1 MAKQRTIKLVPYSKE
16 KFPQAK
22 TINGVPVEEVTKKY
36 QTVNVI
42 TDEQG
47 KPVRTGEDYFIDE
60 QGNPLKPKELQE
72 VVVSAPAHLSDEEYR
87 QYLLNSENFNRRQGL
102 PINYDNI
109 PLFTYDNGITGK
121 RNVNRSTYERY
132 IEADNKSRAF
142 NKQMDAIVAGATGI
156 MASPYILGAAA
167 AIPFHSIA
175 PGTVAGNFVGD
186 AAGSMAGMEASNL
199 LSKKLTGK
207 TVDQHINRALRVDD
221 NSFTGQ
227 WITPMLNP
235 AGYATMAFSPIINA
249 PKTAV
254 TEFADNLAKQYTNQ
268 VNPGLVKKSQRVLQ
282 NSWDKAKQTVY
293 DKWNKFNQIPEIELF
308 KNHKKDFLLGRTNQD
323 MNPYQDEYWKTS
335 RLLNR
340 TTAPKLHKKNVYDN
354 EAIRLEDALVQK
366 RSHYNKVLTKV
377 RTGIGVEIPNSPSIQ
392 KLIDRDQSR
401 PLKVDPHTQQGV
413 YEIESVVYNPFTGTS
428 TPIHQQQSIDT
439 SKYNESINF
448 NITFPFIPNE
458 ITKKKKV
465 SYTPIEDFGPEDLAI
480 YDDIPSPEEIYQYFK
495 IVPNIANINKKES
508 GQILFSPIKTVEG
521 DLQKGAQ
528 EIKTSIENAIGDEGL
543 VAGSVYK
550 LSNGH
555 FQGSNLLHNP
565 NSAPHD
571 IEIWTYSNEAADD
584 IAKKLGLKFT
594 GTGRITRKYSHPNG
608 TEFEFAVIGKNP
620 YTGKARGDLAWQL
633 FETYNPDE
641 ALAIKR
647 QHIFNG
653 GPYQNVDLPLTPEEL
668 YQVYQK
674 NPQLM
679 DRRTVLDTITAA
691 SNSIGDNG
699 LSTKQKH
706 SDRTAQMLMNPQNAE
721 RMNDAIS
728 HLYKQIWGTAEG
740 EKKLPSKVYQAI
752 DYNDIEANKFF
763 LEKLGFSKEVSE
775 KMATNPQQMQNVFNY
790 WYLQKLCGKRYGFF
804 SGNKTEDNALQVL
817 STNVSPNEY
826 YGRGGGGNSD
836 TSPVWYWDSDF
847 TGLIYNPLTYK
858 PETITNLQKAVEKY
872 EAQHDIHENVL
883 KYTRNQG
890 ESLDDYIKR
899 VAQQSQDLDIPITQT
914 DDNYLG
920 RFSAPKKEDVGQL
933 QTGESVK
940 VGGVFSFSK
949 ANNNLQTH
957 KVFFQ
962 DLPYMQAQNGY
973 SIDTILEHPE
983 EYKDIIQELQKEI
996 PDFADI
1002 LKMSEKK
1009 HIPFSEAYTQYYSIV
1024 NKRLA
1029 KVRRELLNNN
1039 KNKAWKRSKEMKE
1052 FEYTRDHA
1060 RMLKL
1065 EKRLADLNL
1074 QQNRRYKVI
1083 GNVNRIIGNIKTG
1096 AKTSGFF
1103 GGIGF
1108 GIYELKELNKK
1119 ARENHD
1125 SKYIQEITQGTPQ
1138 QAMIRL
1144 EIDKEEALKR
1154 WRSTSRE
1161 SDIEEHY
1168 EELKSRLVDYYSKKA
1183 SAKIVNEPS
1192 VQPTE
1197 NASTAQAIQN
1207 ARKKYRL
1214 GGILKY
1220 KQYE

>member
-1 MAKQRTIKLVPYSKE
+1 MSNRTIKLIPYSKE
-16 KFPQAK
+16 KFPQTK
-22 TINGVPVEEVTKKY
+22 TINGVPVEEATKKY
-36 QTVNVI
+36 QTVKVI

-47 KPVRTGEDYFIDE
+47 KPVKTGEDYFIDE

-72 VVVSAPAHLSDEEYR
+72 IIISAPAHLSDEEYR
-87 QYLLNSENFNRRQGL
+87 QYLLNSQDFNRRQGL

-109 PLFTYDNGITGK
+109 PLFTYNNGITGK
-121 RNVNRSTYERY
+121 RNVNRNTYERY
-132 IEADNKSRAF
+132 IAADNKSRAF

-156 MASPYILGAAA
+156 MASPYLLGAAA
-167 AIPFHSIA
+167 AIPFHSVA

-186 AAGSMAGMEASNL
+186 AAGSMAGIEASNL

-207 TVDQHINRALRVDD
+207 TVDQHINRTLGVDD

-227 WITPMLNP
+227 WVTPMLNP
-235 AGYATMAFSPIINA
+235 TGYATMAFSPIINA
-249 PKTAV
+249 PKTAI
-254 TEFADNLAKQYTNQ
+254 TEFTDNLAKQYTNQ

-293 DKWNKFNQIPEIELF
+293 DKWNKFNQIPEIELLRKYPKVVF
-308 KNHKKDFLLGRTNQD
+308 DRKRFTSKDPNVNPIVKEIEHTN
-323 MNPYQDEYWKTS
+323 S
-335 RLLNR
+335 LLNKGKYWQIR
-340 TTAPKLHKKNVYDN
+340 RGPDPQYSKWFPNAYARERDELDSQIINLQFNTSDPFDN
-354 EAIRLEDALVQK
+354 FSQK
-366 RSHYNKVLTKV
+366 TFWVKVPSSFNRFTSHN
-377 RTGIGVEIPNSPSIQ
+377 PST
-392 KLIDRDQSR
+392 S
-401 PLKVDPHTQQGV
+401 V
-413 YEIESVVYNPFTGTS
+413 IESKSVVHNPFTGTS
-428 TPIHQQQSIDT
+428 TPIRQEQPLGKNSTSFDNLAFEIGYPTRSHLQDT
-439 SKYNESINF
+439 SAQ
-448 NITFPFIPNE
+448 PWGGWE
-458 ITKKKKV
+458 IEAQDLLN
-465 SYTPIEDFGPEDLAI
+465 SY
-480 YDDIPSPEEIYQYFK
+480 EEI
-495 IVPNIANINKKES
+495 VPVIRKVKGNGFTTIE
-508 GQILFSPIKTVEG
+508 FSPIQTVEG

-555 FQGSNLLHNP
+555 FQGSDLQRNP

-584 IAKKLGLKFT
+584 IAKKLGLTFT

-608 TEFEFAVIGKNP
+608 TEFEFAVISKNP
-620 YTGKARGDLAWQL
+620 NTGKARGDLAWQL

-653 GPYQNVDLPLTPEEL
+653 EPYQNVDLPITPEEL

-691 SNSIGDNG
+691 SNSTGSNG

-790 WYLQKLCGKRYGFF
+790 WYLQKLCGKRFGSFNG
-804 SGNKTEDNALQVL
+804 SKTEDNALEVL
-817 STNVSPNEY
+817 STNVSPTEM

-836 TSPVWYWDSDF
+836 TSPVWDYNGNF

-872 EAQHDIHENVL
+872 ESQHDVYANVL

-899 VAQQSQDLDIPITQT
+899 VAQQSQDLDIPITWG
-914 DDNYLG
+914 NSYLG
-920 RFSAPKKEDVGQL
+920 RFSMPKKEDVGQL

-940 VGGVFSFSK
+940 VGGVFANPQSMPIEFS
-949 ANNNLQTH
+949 
-957 KVFFQ
+957 V
-962 DLPYMQAQNGY
+962 DLPGISSIGAPNQY
-973 SIDTILEHPE
+973 SIDDILQHPE
-983 EYKDIIQELQKEI
+983 EFKEI
-996 PDFADI
+996 INA
-1002 LKMSEKK
+1002 LKWNNPATEALEIAKKDHISFTEAINRKYKEYLQEAIRVESE
-1009 HIPFSEAYTQYYSIV
+1009 I
-1024 NKRLA
+1024 NKI
-1029 KVRRELLNNN
+1029 
-1039 KNKAWKRSKEMKE
+1039 KRSKAYNRVEEMSE
-1052 FEYTRDHA
+1052 FQKKRLEQQ
-1060 RMLKL
+1060 LNKL
-1065 EKRLADLNL
+1065 EQKLQDLQNQKTKYADAAARINNIVKNSKFYGGLA
-1074 QQNRRYKVI
+1074 
-1083 GNVNRIIGNIKTG
+1083 
-1096 AKTSGFF
+1096 GF
-1103 GGIGF
+1103 GTGIGAT
-1108 GIYELKELNKK
+1108 IYNISKDNKK
-1119 ARENHD
+1119 EREEKD
-1125 SKYIQEITQGTPQ
+1125 LQYVQQLTQGTPQ
-1138 QAMIRL
+1138 QAMVQL
-1144 EIDKEEALKR
+1144 EIDKENALNKCHN
-1154 WRSTSRE
+1154 
-1161 SDIEEHY
+1161 DKGKANIEEHY
-1168 EELKSRLVDYYSKKA
+1168 EELKSKLVDYYSKE
-1183 SAKIVNEPS
+1183 SSTKIVNEPS
-1192 VQPTE
+1192 VQPTGD
-1197 NASTAQAIQN
+1197 ASIAQAVQN

>member
-1 MAKQRTIKLVPYSKE
+1 MARTIKLIPYSKE
-16 KFPQAK
+16 RFPEVKFVNGIPIEEATNKYK
-22 TINGVPVEEVTKKY
+22 TVSI
-36 QTVNVI
+36 I
-42 TDEQG
+42 TDKQG

-72 VVVSAPAHLSDEEYR
+72 VTITAPAHLSDEEYR
-87 QYLLNSENFNRRQGL
+87 QYLLNSQDFNRRQGL
-102 PINYDNI
+102 PIDYDNI

-121 RNVNRSTYERY
+121 RNVNRNTYERY
-132 IEADNKSRAF
+132 IEADNKSREF

-207 TVDQHINRALRVDD
+207 TVDQHINRALSVDD

-293 DKWNKFNQIPEIELF
+293 DKWNKFNQIPEIELLRKYPKVIF
-308 KNHKKDFLLGRTNQD
+308 DKTKFISNNPGINPINAEINHIQHLIDKQSALQFRRY
-323 MNPYQDEYWKTS
+323 PS
-335 RLLNR
+335 
-340 TTAPKLHKKNVYDN
+340 KNVFDSVFY
-354 EAIRLEDALVQK
+354 Q
-366 RSHYNKVLTKV
+366 
-377 RTGIGVEIPNSPSIQ
+377 GPSIYDEEHVPLAITMS
-392 KLIDRDQSR
+392 KLTDNPSLHYQHFFTRDPVTVNF
-401 PLKVDPHTQQGV
+401 PLRLRNLSNYDLHNPNVP
-413 YEIESVVYNPFTGTS
+413 IETKSTVYNPFTGTS
-428 TPIHQQQSIDT
+428 IPIRQKQLLEENLSSLDHLTLEFNHLKRSQLENPSA
-439 SKYNESINF
+439 KYLLRLYGKTIPVIS
-448 NITFPFIPNE
+448 NIRATGF
-458 ITKKKKV
+458 TTRK
-465 SYTPIEDFGPEDLAI
+465 
-480 YDDIPSPEEIYQYFK
+480 
-495 IVPNIANINKKES
+495 
-508 GQILFSPIKTVEG
+508 FSPIQTVEG

-555 FQGSNLLHNP
+555 FQGSNLQHNP

-584 IAKKLGLKFT
+584 IAKKLGLTFT
-594 GTGRITRKYSHPNG
+594 GTGRITRKYHHPNG

-620 YTGKARGDLAWQL
+620 DTGKAKGDLAWQL

-653 GPYQNVDLPLTPEEL
+653 TPYQNVDLPITPEEL

-691 SNSIGDNG
+691 SNSIGSNG

-728 HLYKQIWGTAEG
+728 HLYKQIWGTTEG

-763 LEKLGFSKEVSE
+763 LEKLGFSKKVSE

-790 WYLQKLCGKRYGFF
+790 WYLQKMCGKRFGSFN
-804 SGNKTEDNALQVL
+804 GNRTEDNALQVL
-817 STNVSPNEY
+817 STNVSPDGMY
-826 YGRGGGGNSD
+826 ARGGGGNSD
-836 TSPVWYWDSDF
+836 ISPVWNWNGDF

-872 EAQHDIHENVL
+872 ESQHDIYEDVL
-883 KYTRNQG
+883 KFTRNQG

-899 VAQQSQDLDIPITQT
+899 VAQQSQDLDIPINQT
-914 DDNYLG
+914 EDNYLG

-940 VGGVFSFSK
+940 VGGVFAQQGTTPITTLVSFPGIPSTG
-949 ANNNLQTH
+949 NYNW
-957 KVFFQ
+957 
-962 DLPYMQAQNGY
+962 Y
-973 SIDTILEHPE
+973 SID
-983 EYKDIIQELQKEI
+983 
-996 PDFADI
+996 DI
-1002 LKMSEKK
+1002 LKHSGKFRGFIEELKEANPQFKEILEMSEKN
-1009 HIPFSEAYTQYYSIV
+1009 HISFTDAFNQKY
-1024 NKRLA
+1024 
-1029 KVRRELLNNN
+1029 RELLQEAA
-1039 KNKAWKRSKEMKE
+1039 KVEHQIAGIKSKKAFNRPYEMAKFQYE
-1052 FEYTRDHA
+1052 RGEQQLR
-1060 RMLKL
+1060 KL
-1065 EKRLADLNL
+1065 EHKLETLKNQKDKYADAAVRINSIVKNGEFYGGLAG
-1074 QQNRRYKVI
+1074 V
-1083 GNVNRIIGNIKTG
+1083 GT
-1096 AKTSGFF
+1096 
-1103 GGIGF
+1103 GIGTT
-1108 GIYELKELNKK
+1108 IYKISKDNKK
-1119 ARENHD
+1119 EREEKD
-1125 SKYIQEITQGTPQ
+1125 SQYVQQLTQGTPQ
-1138 QAMIRL
+1138 QAMVQL
-1144 EIDKEEALKR
+1144 EIDKEKALNKCHN
-1154 WRSTSRE
+1154 
-1161 SDIEEHY
+1161 DIGKANIEEHY
-1168 EELKSRLVDYYSKKA
+1168 EELKSKLVDYYSKE
-1183 SAKIVNEPS
+1183 SNAKIVNESPIQS
-1192 VQPTE
+1192 TG
-1197 NASTAQAIQN
+1197 NASIAQAVQN
-1207 ARKKYRL
+1207 ARKKHRL

-1220 KQYE
+1220 K

>member
-1 MAKQRTIKLVPYSKE
+1 MSNRTIKLIPYSKE
-16 KFPQAK
+16 KFPQTK
-22 TINGVPVEEVTKKY
+22 TINGVPVEEATKKY
-36 QTVNVI
+36 QTVKVI

-47 KPVRTGEDYFIDE
+47 KPARTGEDYFIDE

-72 VVVSAPAHLSDEEYR
+72 ITISAPAHLSDEEYR
-87 QYLLNSENFNRRQGL
+87 QYLLNSQNFNRRQGL

-121 RNVNRSTYERY
+121 RNVNRNTYERY
-132 IEADNKSRAF
+132 IAADNKSRAF

-156 MASPYILGAAA
+156 MASPYLLGAAA
-167 AIPFHSIA
+167 AIPFHSVA

-186 AAGSMAGMEASNL
+186 AAGSMAGIEASNL

-207 TVDQHINRALRVDD
+207 TVDQHINRTLGVDD

-227 WITPMLNP
+227 WVTPMLNP
-235 AGYATMAFSPIINA
+235 AGYATMAFSPVINA

-282 NSWDKAKQTVY
+282 NSWDRAKQTVY
-293 DKWNKFNQIPEIELF
+293 DKWNKFNQIPEIELLRKYPKVVF
-308 KNHKKDFLLGRTNQD
+308 DRKRFTSKDPNVNPIVKEIDHIESLIDKGEKILDVRRYRNPKFVQD
-323 MNPYQDEYWKTS
+323 ADVYNREHQKLDDDIFGLELRKSPFHQYQTFWM
-335 RLLNR
+335 
-340 TTAPKLHKKNVYDN
+340 
-354 EAIRLEDALVQK
+354 
-366 RSHYNKVLTKV
+366 
-377 RTGIGVEIPNSPSIQ
+377 EIPPGFNKSIPH
-392 KLIDRDQSR
+392 KSGESLVESR
-401 PLKVDPHTQQGV
+401 ST
-413 YEIESVVYNPFTGTS
+413 VYNPFTGTS
-428 TPIHQQQSIDT
+428 TPILQKQATNQSST
-439 SKYNESINF
+439 SLDRLSFDFY
-448 NITFPFIPNE
+448 IPKRSQLQSNVAYPGWNLE
-458 ITKKKKV
+458 TAKNLLH
-465 SYTPIEDFGPEDLAI
+465 SYEEVIPVIKNVKGQGSTMIE
-480 YDDIPSPEEIYQYFK
+480 
-495 IVPNIANINKKES
+495 
-508 GQILFSPIKTVEG
+508 FSPIQTVEG

-555 FQGSNLLHNP
+555 FQGSDLQRNP

-571 IEIWTYSNEAADD
+571 IEIWTYSNDAADD

-608 TEFEFAVIGKNP
+608 TEFEFAVIDKNP
-620 YTGKARGDLAWQL
+620 YTGKAKGDLAWQL

-653 GPYQNVDLPLTPEEL
+653 ERFQDVDLPITPEEL
-668 YQVYQK
+668 YQIYQK

-691 SNSIGDNG
+691 SNSIGVNG

-790 WYLQKLCGKRYGFF
+790 WYLQKLCGKRFGFF
-804 SGNKTEDNALQVL
+804 SGNKTEDNALEVL
-817 STNVSPNEY
+817 STNVSPY
-826 YGRGGGGNSD
+826 GAYGRGGGGNSD
-836 TSPVWYWDSDF
+836 TSPVWEYEGNF

-858 PETITNLQKAVEKY
+858 PETITNLQKAIEKY

-883 KYTRNQG
+883 KYTKNYG

-899 VAQQSQDLDIPITQT
+899 VAQQSQDLDIPITQG
-914 DDNYLG
+914 DNYLG
-920 RFSAPKKEDVGQL
+920 RFSMPKKEDVGQL

-940 VGGVFSFSK
+940 VGGVFDQLNSIPTTTSLDFPGVPSIG
-949 ANNNLQTH
+949 QPD
-957 KVFFQ
+957 Q
-962 DLPYMQAQNGY
+962 Y
-973 SIDTILEHPE
+973 SIDDMLKHSKEF
-983 EYKDIIQELQKEI
+983 KEI
-996 PDFADI
+996 I
-1002 LKMSEKK
+1002 ENLREKDPV
-1009 HIPFSEAYTQYYSIV
+1009 ISEALETAEKEHISVTEAV
-1024 NKRLA
+1024 NKKYKEHLQQMA
-1029 KVRRELLNNN
+1029 KIESEIN
-1039 KNKAWKRSKEMKE
+1039 KIKRSKA
-1052 FEYTRDHA
+1052 YTRA
-1060 RMLKL
+1060 PEMSNFQRERLEQQLNKL
-1065 EKRLADLNL
+1065 AYKLLSLDSQKRKYADAAVRINNIVKNGEFYGGLA
-1074 QQNRRYKVI
+1074 
-1083 GNVNRIIGNIKTG
+1083 
-1096 AKTSGFF
+1096 GF
-1103 GGIGF
+1103 GTGIGAT
-1108 GIYELKELNKK
+1108 IYKISKDNKK
-1119 ARENHD
+1119 EREEKD
-1125 SKYIQEITQGTPQ
+1125 LQYVQQLTQGTPQ
-1138 QAMIRL
+1138 QAMVQL
-1144 EIDKEEALKR
+1144 EIDKENALNKCHNDR
-1154 WRSTSRE
+1154 GKAN
-1161 SDIEEHY
+1161 IEEHY
-1168 EELKSRLVDYYSKKA
+1168 EELKSKLVDYYSKE
-1183 SAKIVNEPS
+1183 SSTKIVNEPS
-1192 VQPTE
+1192 VQPIG
-1197 NASTAQAIQN
+1197 NASIAQAVQN

>member
-1 MAKQRTIKLVPYSKE
+1 MSNRTIKLIPYSKE
-16 KFPQAK
+16 KFPQTK
-22 TINGVPVEEVTKKY
+22 TINEVPVEEATKKY
-36 QTVNVI
+36 QTVKVI

-60 QGNPLKPKELQE
+60 QGNPLKSKELQE
-72 VVVSAPAHLSDEEYR
+72 VVISAPAHLSDEEYR
-87 QYLLNSENFNRRQGL
+87 QYLLNSQDFNRRQGL

-121 RNVNRSTYERY
+121 RNVNRNTYERY
-132 IEADNKSRAF
+132 IAADNKSRAF

-156 MASPYILGAAA
+156 MASPYLLGAAA
-167 AIPFHSIA
+167 LIPFHSAA
-175 PGTVAGNFVGD
+175 PGTVVGNFVGD

-207 TVDQHINRALRVDD
+207 TVDQHINRTLGVDD

-227 WITPMLNP
+227 WVTPMLNP

-293 DKWNKFNQIPEIELF
+293 DKWNKFNQIPEIELLRKYPKVVF
-308 KNHKKDFLLGRTNQD
+308 DRKRFTSKDPNVNPIVKEIEHTN
-323 MNPYQDEYWKTS
+323 S
-335 RLLNR
+335 LLNKGKYWQIR
-340 TTAPKLHKKNVYDN
+340 RGPDPQYSKWFPNAYARERDELDSQIINLQFNTSDPFDN
-354 EAIRLEDALVQK
+354 FSQK
-366 RSHYNKVLTKV
+366 TFWVKVPSSFNRFTSHN
-377 RTGIGVEIPNSPSIQ
+377 PST
-392 KLIDRDQSR
+392 S
-401 PLKVDPHTQQGV
+401 V
-413 YEIESVVYNPFTGTS
+413 IESKSVVHNPFTGTS
-428 TPIHQQQSIDT
+428 TPIRQEQPLGKNSTSFDNLAFEIGYPTRSHLQDT
-439 SKYNESINF
+439 SAQ
-448 NITFPFIPNE
+448 PWGGWE
-458 ITKKKKV
+458 IEAQDLLN
-465 SYTPIEDFGPEDLAI
+465 SY
-480 YDDIPSPEEIYQYFK
+480 EEI
-495 IVPNIANINKKES
+495 VPVIRKVKGNGFTTIE
-508 GQILFSPIKTVEG
+508 FSPIQTVEG

-555 FQGSNLLHNP
+555 FQGSDLQRNP

-584 IAKKLGLKFT
+584 IAKKLGLTFT

-620 YTGKARGDLAWQL
+620 NTGKARGDLAWQL

-653 GPYQNVDLPLTPEEL
+653 EPYQNVDLPITPEEL

-691 SNSIGDNG
+691 SNSTGSNG

-790 WYLQKLCGKRYGFF
+790 WYLQKLCGKRFGSFNG
-804 SGNKTEDNALQVL
+804 SKTEDNALEVL
-817 STNVSPNEY
+817 STNVSPTEM

-836 TSPVWYWDSDF
+836 TSPVWDYNGNF

-858 PETITNLQKAVEKY
+858 PETITNLQKAIEKY
-872 EAQHDIHENVL
+872 ESQHDVYANVL

-899 VAQQSQDLDIPITQT
+899 VAQQSQDLDIPITWG
-914 DDNYLG
+914 NSYLG
-920 RFSAPKKEDVGQL
+920 RFSMPKKEDVGQL

-940 VGGVFSFSK
+940 VGGVF
-949 ANNNLQTH
+949 ANPQSMPIEFP
-957 KVFFQ
+957 V
-962 DLPYMQAQNGY
+962 DLPGISSIGAPNQY
-973 SIDTILEHPE
+973 SIDDILQHPE
-983 EYKDIIQELQKEI
+983 EFKEI
-996 PDFADI
+996 INA
-1002 LKMSEKK
+1002 LKWNNPATEALEIAKKDHISFTEAINRKYKEYLQEAIRVESE
-1009 HIPFSEAYTQYYSIV
+1009 I
-1024 NKRLA
+1024 NKI
-1029 KVRRELLNNN
+1029 
-1039 KNKAWKRSKEMKE
+1039 KRSKAYNRVEEMSE
-1052 FEYTRDHA
+1052 FQKKRLEQQ
-1060 RMLKL
+1060 LNKL
-1065 EKRLADLNL
+1065 EQKLQDLQNQKTKYADAAVRINNIVKNSKFYGGLA
-1074 QQNRRYKVI
+1074 
-1083 GNVNRIIGNIKTG
+1083 
-1096 AKTSGFF
+1096 GF
-1103 GGIGF
+1103 GTGIGAT
-1108 GIYELKELNKK
+1108 IYKISKDNKK
-1119 ARENHD
+1119 EREEKD
-1125 SKYIQEITQGTPQ
+1125 LQYVQQLTQGTPQ
-1138 QAMIRL
+1138 QAMIQL
-1144 EIDKEEALKR
+1144 EIDKENALNKCHNDR
-1154 WRSTSRE
+1154 GKAN
-1161 SDIEEHY
+1161 IEEHY
-1168 EELKSRLVDYYSKKA
+1168 EELKSKLVDYYSKES

-1197 NASTAQAIQN
+1197 NVSIAQAVQN

>member
-1 MAKQRTIKLVPYSKE
+1 MSNRTIKLIPYSKE
-16 KFPQAK
+16 KFPQTK
-22 TINGVPVEEVTKKY
+22 TINEVPVEEATKKY
-36 QTVNVI
+36 QTVKVI

-72 VVVSAPAHLSDEEYR
+72 VVISAPAHLSDEEYR
-87 QYLLNSENFNRRQGL
+87 QYLLNSQDFNRRQGL

-121 RNVNRSTYERY
+121 RNVNRNTYERY
-132 IEADNKSRAF
+132 IAADNKSRAF

-156 MASPYILGAAA
+156 MASPYLLGAAA
-167 AIPFHSIA
+167 AIPFHSVA

-186 AAGSMAGMEASNL
+186 AAGSMAGIEASNL

-207 TVDQHINRALRVDD
+207 TIDQHINRTLGVDD

-227 WITPMLNP
+227 WVTPMLNP

-249 PKTAV
+249 PKTAI
-254 TEFADNLAKQYTNQ
+254 TEFTDNLAKQYTNQ

-293 DKWNKFNQIPEIELF
+293 DKWNKFNQIPEIELLRKYPKVVF
-308 KNHKKDFLLGRTNQD
+308 NKERFTSNDPNVNPIVKEIEHTN
-323 MNPYQDEYWKTS
+323 S
-335 RLLNR
+335 LLNKGKYWQIR
-340 TTAPKLHKKNVYDN
+340 RGPDPQYSKWFPNAYARERDELDSQIINLQFNAADPFDN
-354 EAIRLEDALVQK
+354 FSQK
-366 RSHYNKVLTKV
+366 TFWVKV
-377 RTGIGVEIPNSPSIQ
+377 PSSFN
-392 KLIDRDQSR
+392 RFT
-401 PLKVDPHTQQGV
+401 PHNPSTSV
-413 YEIESVVYNPFTGTS
+413 IESKSVVHNPFTGTS
-428 TPIHQQQSIDT
+428 TPIRQEQPLGKNST
-439 SKYNESINF
+439 SFDNLAF
-448 NITFPFIPNE
+448 E
-458 ITKKKKV
+458 IGYPTRSHLQNTSAQPWGSWEIEAQDLLN
-465 SYTPIEDFGPEDLAI
+465 SY
-480 YDDIPSPEEIYQYFK
+480 EEI
-495 IVPNIANINKKES
+495 VPVIRKVKGNGFTTIE
-508 GQILFSPIKTVEG
+508 FSPIQTVEG

-555 FQGSNLLHNP
+555 FQGSDLQRNP

-620 YTGKARGDLAWQL
+620 DTGKAKGDLAWQL

-653 GPYQNVDLPLTPEEL
+653 EPYQNVDLPITPEEL

-691 SNSIGDNG
+691 SNSTGSNG

-790 WYLQKLCGKRYGFF
+790 WYLQKLCGKRFGSF
-804 SGNKTEDNALQVL
+804 SGSRTEDNALQVL
-817 STNVSPNEY
+817 STNVSPTEK

-836 TSPVWYWDSDF
+836 TSPVWDYNGNF

-872 EAQHDIHENVL
+872 ESQHDVYANVL
-883 KYTRNQG
+883 KYTRNYG

-899 VAQQSQDLDIPITQT
+899 VAQQSQDLDIPITWGN
-914 DDNYLG
+914 NYLG
-920 RFSAPKKEDVGQL
+920 RFSMPKKEDVGQL

-940 VGGVFSFSK
+940 VGGVF
-949 ANNNLQTH
+949 ANPQSMPIEFP
-957 KVFFQ
+957 V
-962 DLPYMQAQNGY
+962 DLPGISSIGAPNQY
-973 SIDTILEHPE
+973 SIDDILQHPE
-983 EYKDIIQELQKEI
+983 EFKEI
-996 PDFADI
+996 INA
-1002 LKMSEKK
+1002 LKWNNPATEALEIAKKDHISFTEAINRKYKEYLQEAIRVESE
-1009 HIPFSEAYTQYYSIV
+1009 I
-1024 NKRLA
+1024 NKI
-1029 KVRRELLNNN
+1029 
-1039 KNKAWKRSKEMKE
+1039 KRSKAYNRVEEMSE
-1052 FEYTRDHA
+1052 FQKKRLEQQ
-1060 RMLKL
+1060 LNKL
-1065 EKRLADLNL
+1065 EQKLQDLQNQRTKYADAAVRIDNIVKNSKFYEGLA
-1074 QQNRRYKVI
+1074 
-1083 GNVNRIIGNIKTG
+1083 
-1096 AKTSGFF
+1096 GF
-1103 GGIGF
+1103 GTGIGAT
-1108 GIYELKELNKK
+1108 IYKISKDNKK
-1119 ARENHD
+1119 EREEKD
-1125 SKYIQEITQGTPQ
+1125 LQYVQQLTQGTPQ
-1138 QAMIRL
+1138 QAMVQL
-1144 EIDKEEALKR
+1144 EIDKENALNKCHNDR
-1154 WRSTSRE
+1154 GKAN
-1161 SDIEEHY
+1161 IEEHY
-1168 EELKSRLVDYYSKKA
+1168 EELKSKLVDYYSKES
-1183 SAKIVNEPS
+1183 SAKIVNEPL

-1197 NASTAQAIQN
+1197 NASIAQAVQN

>member
-1 MAKQRTIKLVPYSKE
+1 
-16 KFPQAK
+16 
-22 TINGVPVEEVTKKY
+22 
-36 QTVNVI
+36 
-42 TDEQG
+42 
-47 KPVRTGEDYFIDE
+47 
-60 QGNPLKPKELQE
+60 
-72 VVVSAPAHLSDEEYR
+72 
-87 QYLLNSENFNRRQGL
+87 
-102 PINYDNI
+102 
-109 PLFTYDNGITGK
+109 
-121 RNVNRSTYERY
+121 
-132 IEADNKSRAF
+132 
-142 NKQMDAIVAGATGI
+142 MDAIVAGATGI
-156 MASPYILGAAA
+156 MASPYLLGAAA
-167 AIPFHSIA
+167 LIPFHSAA
-175 PGTVAGNFVGD
+175 PGTVVGNFVGD
-186 AAGSMAGMEASNL
+186 AAGSMAGIEASNL

-207 TVDQHINRALRVDD
+207 TVDQHINRTLGVDD

-227 WITPMLNP
+227 WVTPMLNP
-235 AGYATMAFSPIINA
+235 AGYATMAFSPVINA
-249 PKTAV
+249 SKTAV
-254 TEFADNLAKQYTNQ
+254 TEFADNLARQYTNQ

-293 DKWNKFNQIPEIELF
+293 DKWNKFNQIPEIELLRKYPKVVF
-308 KNHKKDFLLGRTNQD
+308 DKEKFTSKDPNINPIVKEIEHTN
-323 MNPYQDEYWKTS
+323 S
-335 RLLNR
+335 LLNKGKR
-340 TTAPKLHKKNVYDN
+340 LQILRGPDPQYSKWFPNAYARERDELDN
-354 EAIRLEDALVQK
+354 QIINLQFNTSDPFDNFSQK
-366 RSHYNKVLTKV
+366 TFWVKVPSSFNRFTSHN
-377 RTGIGVEIPNSPSIQ
+377 PST
-392 KLIDRDQSR
+392 S
-401 PLKVDPHTQQGV
+401 V
-413 YEIESVVYNPFTGTS
+413 IESKSVVHNPFTGTS
-428 TPIHQQQSIDT
+428 TPIRQEQPLGKNSTSFDNLAFEIGYPTRSHLQDT
-439 SKYNESINF
+439 SAQ
-448 NITFPFIPNE
+448 PWGGWE
-458 ITKKKKV
+458 IEAQDLLN
-465 SYTPIEDFGPEDLAI
+465 SY
-480 YDDIPSPEEIYQYFK
+480 EEI
-495 IVPNIANINKKES
+495 VPVIRKVKGNGFTTIE
-508 GQILFSPIKTVEG
+508 FSPIQTVEG

-555 FQGSNLLHNP
+555 FQGSDLQRNP

-584 IAKKLGLKFT
+584 IAKKLGLTFT

-620 YTGKARGDLAWQL
+620 NTGKARGDLAWQL

-653 GPYQNVDLPLTPEEL
+653 EPYQDVDLPITPEEL

-691 SNSIGDNG
+691 SNSTGSNG

-790 WYLQKLCGKRYGFF
+790 WYLQKLCGKRFGSFNG
-804 SGNKTEDNALQVL
+804 SKTEDNALEVL
-817 STNVSPNEY
+817 STNVSPTEM

-836 TSPVWYWDSDF
+836 TSPVWDYNGNF

-872 EAQHDIHENVL
+872 ESQHDVYANVL

-899 VAQQSQDLDIPITQT
+899 VAQQSQDLDIPITWG
-914 DDNYLG
+914 NSYLG
-920 RFSAPKKEDVGQL
+920 RFSMPKKEDVGQL

-940 VGGVFSFSK
+940 VGGVF
-949 ANNNLQTH
+949 ANPQSMPIEFP
-957 KVFFQ
+957 V
-962 DLPYMQAQNGY
+962 DLPGISSIGAPNQY
-973 SIDTILEHPE
+973 SIDDILQHPE
-983 EYKDIIQELQKEI
+983 EFKEI
-996 PDFADI
+996 INALKWNNPATEALEIAKKDHISFAEAI
-1002 LKMSEKK
+1002 NRKYKEYLQEAIRVESE
-1009 HIPFSEAYTQYYSIV
+1009 I
-1024 NKRLA
+1024 NKI
-1029 KVRRELLNNN
+1029 
-1039 KNKAWKRSKEMKE
+1039 KRSKAYNRVEEMSE
-1052 FEYTRDHA
+1052 FQKKRLEQQ
-1060 RMLKL
+1060 LNKL
-1065 EKRLADLNL
+1065 EQKLQDLQNQRTKYADAALRINNIVKNGEFYGGLA
-1074 QQNRRYKVI
+1074 
-1083 GNVNRIIGNIKTG
+1083 
-1096 AKTSGFF
+1096 GF
-1103 GGIGF
+1103 GTGIGAT
-1108 GIYELKELNKK
+1108 IYKISKDNKK
-1119 ARENHD
+1119 EREEKD
-1125 SKYIQEITQGTPQ
+1125 LQYVQQLIQKTPQ
-1138 QAMIRL
+1138 QAMIQL
-1144 EIDKEEALKR
+1144 EIDKENALNKCHNDR
-1154 WRSTSRE
+1154 GKAN
-1161 SDIEEHY
+1161 IEEHY
-1168 EELKSRLVDYYSKKA
+1168 EELKSKLVDYYSKES

-1197 NASTAQAIQN
+1197 NASIAQAVQN

>member
-1 MAKQRTIKLVPYSKE
+1 MSNRTIKLVPYSKE
-16 KFPQAK
+16 KFPQTK
-22 TINGVPVEEVTKKY
+22 TINGIPVEEATKKY
-36 QTVNVI
+36 QTVKVI

-60 QGNPLKPKELQE
+60 QGNPLKSKELQE
-72 VVVSAPAHLSDEEYR
+72 VVISAPAHLSDEEYR
-87 QYLLNSENFNRRQGL
+87 QYLLNSQDFNRRQGL

-121 RNVNRSTYERY
+121 RNVNRNTYERY
-132 IEADNKSRAF
+132 IAADNKSRAF

-156 MASPYILGAAA
+156 MASPYLLGAAA
-167 AIPFHSIA
+167 AIPFHSVA

-186 AAGSMAGMEASNL
+186 AAGSMAGIEASNL

-207 TVDQHINRALRVDD
+207 TVDQHINRTLGVDD

-227 WITPMLNP
+227 WVTPMLNP

-293 DKWNKFNQIPEIELF
+293 DKWNKFNQIPEIELLRKYPKVVF
-308 KNHKKDFLLGRTNQD
+308 DRKRFTSKDPNVNPIVKEIEHTN
-323 MNPYQDEYWKTS
+323 S
-335 RLLNR
+335 LLNKGKYWQIR
-340 TTAPKLHKKNVYDN
+340 RGPDPQYSKWFPNAYARERDELDSQIINLQFNTSDPFDN
-354 EAIRLEDALVQK
+354 FSQK
-366 RSHYNKVLTKV
+366 TFWVKVPSSFNRFTSHN
-377 RTGIGVEIPNSPSIQ
+377 PST
-392 KLIDRDQSR
+392 S
-401 PLKVDPHTQQGV
+401 V
-413 YEIESVVYNPFTGTS
+413 IESKSVVHNPFTGTS
-428 TPIHQQQSIDT
+428 TPIRQEQPLGKNSTSFDNLAFEIGYPTRSHLQDT
-439 SKYNESINF
+439 SAQ
-448 NITFPFIPNE
+448 PWGGWE
-458 ITKKKKV
+458 IEAQDLLN
-465 SYTPIEDFGPEDLAI
+465 SY
-480 YDDIPSPEEIYQYFK
+480 EEI
-495 IVPNIANINKKES
+495 VPVIRKVKGNGVTTIE
-508 GQILFSPIKTVEG
+508 FSPIQTVEG

-555 FQGSNLLHNP
+555 FQGSDLQRNP

-584 IAKKLGLKFT
+584 IAKKLGLTFT

-620 YTGKARGDLAWQL
+620 NTGKAKGDLAWQL

-653 GPYQNVDLPLTPEEL
+653 EPYQDVDLPITPEEL

-691 SNSIGDNG
+691 SNSTGSNG

-790 WYLQKLCGKRYGFF
+790 WYLQKLCGKRFGSFNG
-804 SGNKTEDNALQVL
+804 SKTEDNALEVL
-817 STNVSPNEY
+817 STNVSPTEM

-836 TSPVWYWDSDF
+836 TSPVWDYNGNF

-858 PETITNLQKAVEKY
+858 PETITNLQKAIEKY
-872 EAQHDIHENVL
+872 ESQHDVYANVL
-883 KYTRNQG
+883 KYTRNQE

-899 VAQQSQDLDIPITQT
+899 VAQQSQDLDIPITWG
-914 DDNYLG
+914 NSYLG
-920 RFSAPKKEDVGQL
+920 RFSMPKKEDVGQL

-940 VGGVFSFSK
+940 VGGVF
-949 ANNNLQTH
+949 ANPQSMPIEFP
-957 KVFFQ
+957 V
-962 DLPYMQAQNGY
+962 DLPGISSIGAPNQY
-973 SIDTILEHPE
+973 SIDDILQHPE
-983 EYKDIIQELQKEI
+983 EFKEI
-996 PDFADI
+996 INA
-1002 LKMSEKK
+1002 LKWNNPATEALEIAKKDHISFTEAINRKYKEYLQEAIRVESE
-1009 HIPFSEAYTQYYSIV
+1009 I
-1024 NKRLA
+1024 NKI
-1029 KVRRELLNNN
+1029 
-1039 KNKAWKRSKEMKE
+1039 KRSKAYNRVEEMSE
-1052 FEYTRDHA
+1052 FQKKRLEQQ
-1060 RMLKL
+1060 LNKL
-1065 EKRLADLNL
+1065 EQKLQDLQNQRTKYADAAARIDNIVKNSKFYGGLA
-1074 QQNRRYKVI
+1074 
-1083 GNVNRIIGNIKTG
+1083 
-1096 AKTSGFF
+1096 GF
-1103 GGIGF
+1103 GTGIGAT
-1108 GIYELKELNKK
+1108 IYKISKNNKK
-1119 ARENHD
+1119 EREEKD
-1125 SKYIQEITQGTPQ
+1125 LQYVQQLTQGTPQ
-1138 QAMIRL
+1138 QAMIQL
-1144 EIDKEEALKR
+1144 EIDKENALNKCHNDR
-1154 WRSTSRE
+1154 GKAN
-1161 SDIEEHY
+1161 IEEHY
-1168 EELKSRLVDYYSKKA
+1168 EELKSKLVDYYSKK
-1183 SAKIVNEPS
+1183 SSTKIVNEPS

-1197 NASTAQAIQN
+1197 DASIAQAVQN

>member
-1 MAKQRTIKLVPYSKE
+1 MSNRTIKLIPYSKE
-16 KFPQAK
+16 KFPQTK
-22 TINGVPVEEVTKKY
+22 TINGVPVEEATKKY
-36 QTVNVI
+36 QTVKVI

-72 VVVSAPAHLSDEEYR
+72 ITISAPAHLSDEEYR
-87 QYLLNSENFNRRQGL
+87 QYLLNSQDFNRRQGL

-121 RNVNRSTYERY
+121 RNVNRNTYERY
-132 IEADNKSRAF
+132 IAADNKSRAF

-156 MASPYILGAAA
+156 MASPYLLGAAA
-167 AIPFHSIA
+167 LIPFHSAA

-207 TVDQHINRALRVDD
+207 TVDQHINRTLGVDD

-235 AGYATMAFSPIINA
+235 AGYATMAFSPVINA
-249 PKTAV
+249 PKTAI
-254 TEFADNLAKQYTNQ
+254 TEFTDNLAKQYTNQ

-293 DKWNKFNQIPEIELF
+293 DKWNKFNQIPEIELLRKYPKVVF
-308 KNHKKDFLLGRTNQD
+308 DRKRFTSNDPNVNPIAKEIDHIESLIDKGEKIQD
-323 MNPYQDEYWKTS
+323 VRRYRNPKFVQNADVY
-335 RLLNR
+335 NR
-340 TTAPKLHKKNVYDN
+340 EHQKLDDD
-354 EAIRLEDALVQK
+354 IFGLELRKSPFHQY
-366 RSHYNKVLTKV
+366 STFWM
-377 RTGIGVEIPNSPSIQ
+377 EIPPGFNKSIPH
-392 KLIDRDQSR
+392 KSGESLVESR
-401 PLKVDPHTQQGV
+401 ST
-413 YEIESVVYNPFTGTS
+413 VYNPFTGTS
-428 TPIHQQQSIDT
+428 TPILQKQST
-439 SKYNESINF
+439 NPSSISLDHLSF
-448 NITFPFIPNE
+448 DFYIPKRSQLQS
-458 ITKKKKV
+458 TV
-465 SYTPIEDFGPEDLAI
+465 SYPGWNLESAKNLLHSYEEVIPVIKNVEGKGSTSIE
-480 YDDIPSPEEIYQYFK
+480 
-495 IVPNIANINKKES
+495 
-508 GQILFSPIKTVEG
+508 FSPIQTVEG

-555 FQGSNLLHNP
+555 FQGSDLQRNP

-571 IEIWTYSNEAADD
+571 IEIWTYSNKAADD

-608 TEFEFAVIGKNP
+608 TEFEFAVIDKNP
-620 YTGKARGDLAWQL
+620 NTGKAKGDLAWQL

-653 GPYQNVDLPLTPEEL
+653 VPYQNVDLPITPEEL

-691 SNSIGDNG
+691 SNSIGVNG

-706 SDRTAQMLMNPQNAE
+706 SDRTAQMLMNPQNVE

-790 WYLQKLCGKRYGFF
+790 WYLQKLCGKRFGSF
-804 SGNKTEDNALQVL
+804 GENKIEDNALQVL
-817 STNVSPNEY
+817 STNVSPY
-826 YGRGGGGNSD
+826 GAYGRGGGGNSD
-836 TSPVWYWDSDF
+836 TSPVWEYEGNF

-858 PETITNLQKAVEKY
+858 PETITNLQKAIEKY

-883 KYTRNQG
+883 KYTKNYG

-899 VAQQSQDLDIPITQT
+899 VAQQSQDLDIPITQG
-914 DDNYLG
+914 DNYLG
-920 RFSAPKKEDVGQL
+920 RFSMPKKEDVGQL

-940 VGGVFSFSK
+940 VGGVFDKLNSIPTTTSLDFPGVPSIG
-949 ANNNLQTH
+949 QPG
-957 KVFFQ
+957 Q
-962 DLPYMQAQNGY
+962 Y
-973 SIDTILEHPE
+973 SIDDMLKHSKEF
-983 EYKDIIQELQKEI
+983 KEI
-996 PDFADI
+996 I
-1002 LKMSEKK
+1002 ENLRKK
-1009 HIPFSEAYTQYYSIV
+1009 DPIISEALETAEKEHISVTEAV
-1024 NKRLA
+1024 NKKYKEYLQQMA
-1029 KVRRELLNNN
+1029 KIESEIN
-1039 KNKAWKRSKEMKE
+1039 KIKRSKA
-1052 FEYTRDHA
+1052 YTRASEMSNFQRERLEQQLNKLLWKQLSLYDQKKKYAEAAA
-1060 RMLKL
+1060 RIDNIVKNS
-1065 EKRLADLNL
+1065 KFYGGLA
-1074 QQNRRYKVI
+1074 
-1083 GNVNRIIGNIKTG
+1083 
-1096 AKTSGFF
+1096 GF
-1103 GGIGF
+1103 GTGIGAT
-1108 GIYELKELNKK
+1108 IYKISKDNKK
-1119 ARENHD
+1119 EREEKD
-1125 SKYIQEITQGTPQ
+1125 LQYVQQLTQGTPQ
-1138 QAMIRL
+1138 QAMVQL
-1144 EIDKEEALKR
+1144 EIDKQNALNKCHNDR
-1154 WRSTSRE
+1154 GKAN
-1161 SDIEEHY
+1161 IEEHY
-1168 EELKSRLVDYYSKKA
+1168 EELKSKLVDYYSKES
-1183 SAKIVNEPS
+1183 SAKIVNKPS

-1197 NASTAQAIQN
+1197 NASIAQAVQN

>member
-1 MAKQRTIKLVPYSKE
+1 
-16 KFPQAK
+16 
-22 TINGVPVEEVTKKY
+22 
-36 QTVNVI
+36 
-42 TDEQG
+42 
-47 KPVRTGEDYFIDE
+47 
-60 QGNPLKPKELQE
+60 
-72 VVVSAPAHLSDEEYR
+72 
-87 QYLLNSENFNRRQGL
+87 
-102 PINYDNI
+102 
-109 PLFTYDNGITGK
+109 
-121 RNVNRSTYERY
+121 
-132 IEADNKSRAF
+132 
-142 NKQMDAIVAGATGI
+142 MDAIVAGATGI
-156 MASPYILGAAA
+156 MTSPYLLGAAA
-167 AIPFHSIA
+167 AIPFHSVA

-207 TVDQHINRALRVDD
+207 TVDQHINRTLGVDD

-227 WITPMLNP
+227 WVTPMLNP

-293 DKWNKFNQIPEIELF
+293 DKWNKFNQIPEIELLRKYPKVVF
-308 KNHKKDFLLGRTNQD
+308 DKERFTSNDPNVNPIVKEIEHTN
-323 MNPYQDEYWKTS
+323 S
-335 RLLNR
+335 LLNKGKR
-340 TTAPKLHKKNVYDN
+340 LQTLRGPYFRNSTYIPGTYSREHNKLDN
-354 EAIRLEDALVQK
+354 DIAILEFGGRDYATFDLQSFQMDFPPSFSKLVLHNP
-366 RSHYNKVLTKV
+366 SMSA
-377 RTGIGVEIPNSPSIQ
+377 VET
-392 KLIDRDQSR
+392 R
-401 PLKVDPHTQQGV
+401 
-413 YEIESVVYNPFTGTS
+413 SVVHNPFTGTS
-428 TPIHQQQSIDT
+428 TPILQKQSIGKNSTSLDFLRFELGYPKRSHLQDT
-439 SKYNESINF
+439 SVNPWETWGTTAKDLLD
-448 NITFPFIPNE
+448 
-458 ITKKKKV
+458 
-465 SYTPIEDFGPEDLAI
+465 SY
-480 YDDIPSPEEIYQYFK
+480 EEI
-495 IVPNIANINKKES
+495 VPVIRNVRGIGSATIE
-508 GQILFSPIKTVEG
+508 FSPIQTVEG

-555 FQGSNLLHNP
+555 FQGSDLQRNP

-571 IEIWTYSNEAADD
+571 IEIWTYSNEAAND
-584 IAKKLGLKFT
+584 IAKKLGLTFT

-620 YTGKARGDLAWQL
+620 NTGKARGDLAWQL

-653 GPYQNVDLPLTPEEL
+653 EPYQDVDLPITPEEL

-679 DRRTVLDTITAA
+679 DRRTILDTITAA
-691 SNSIGDNG
+691 SNSTGSNG

-790 WYLQKLCGKRYGFF
+790 WYLQKLCGKRFGSFNG
-804 SGNKTEDNALQVL
+804 SKTEDNALQVL
-817 STNVSPNEY
+817 STNVSP
-826 YGRGGGGNSD
+826 YGAYGSGGGGNS
-836 TSPVWYWDSDF
+836 TTFPVWDWKGDF

-872 EAQHDIHENVL
+872 ESQYNISSRIVNYL
-883 KYTRNQG
+883 RNQG

-899 VAQQSQDLDIPITQT
+899 VAQQSQDLDIPITHAG
-914 DDNYLG
+914 DNYLG
-920 RFSAPKKEDVGQL
+920 RFSIPKKEDVGQL

-940 VGGVFSFSK
+940 VGGVFTNTQSMPIE
-949 ANNNLQTH
+949 LPI
-957 KVFFQ
+957 
-962 DLPYMQAQNGY
+962 DLPGISSAGAPNQY
-973 SIDTILEHPE
+973 SIDDILQHPE
-983 EYKDIIQELQKEI
+983 EFKEFISDLENMSITAEALKIAKKDHISFTEAINQKYKEYLQERLKIESEI
-996 PDFADI
+996 NKIRRSKAYTRI
-1002 LKMSEKK
+1002 NEMSEFQRKRLEQQLNK
-1009 HIPFSEAYTQYYSIV
+1009 LEYKLQDLQNQRTKYANAAIKINNIV
-1024 NKRLA
+1024 NNVKFYGSLA
-1029 KVRRELLNNN
+1029 
-1039 KNKAWKRSKEMKE
+1039 
-1052 FEYTRDHA
+1052 
-1060 RMLKL
+1060 
-1065 EKRLADLNL
+1065 
-1074 QQNRRYKVI
+1074 
-1083 GNVNRIIGNIKTG
+1083 
-1096 AKTSGFF
+1096 GF
-1103 GGIGF
+1103 GTGIGAT
-1108 GIYELKELNKK
+1108 IYKISKDNKK
-1119 ARENHD
+1119 EREEKD
-1125 SKYIQEITQGTPQ
+1125 LQYVQQLTQGTPQ
-1138 QAMIRL
+1138 QAMVQL
-1144 EIDKEEALKR
+1144 EIDKENALNKCHNDR
-1154 WRSTSRE
+1154 GKAN
-1161 SDIEEHY
+1161 IEEHY
-1168 EELKSRLVDYYSKKA
+1168 EELKSKLVDYYSKES
-1183 SAKIVNEPS
+1183 SAKIVKEPS

-1197 NASTAQAIQN
+1197 NASIAQAVQN

-1220 KQYE
+1220 RQYE

>member
-1 MAKQRTIKLVPYSKE
+1 
-16 KFPQAK
+16 
-22 TINGVPVEEVTKKY
+22 
-36 QTVNVI
+36 
-42 TDEQG
+42 
-47 KPVRTGEDYFIDE
+47 
-60 QGNPLKPKELQE
+60 
-72 VVVSAPAHLSDEEYR
+72 
-87 QYLLNSENFNRRQGL
+87 
-102 PINYDNI
+102 
-109 PLFTYDNGITGK
+109 
-121 RNVNRSTYERY
+121 
-132 IEADNKSRAF
+132 
-142 NKQMDAIVAGATGI
+142 MDAIVAGATGI
-156 MASPYILGAAA
+156 MASPYLLGTAA
-167 AIPFHSIA
+167 AIPFHSVA

-186 AAGSMAGMEASNL
+186 AAGSMAGIEASNL

-207 TVDQHINRALRVDD
+207 TVDQHINRTLGVDD

-235 AGYATMAFSPIINA
+235 AGYATMAFSPVINA
-249 PKTAV
+249 PKTAI
-254 TEFADNLAKQYTNQ
+254 TEFTDNLAKQYTNQ

-282 NSWDKAKQTVY
+282 NSWDKAKQTVQ
-293 DKWNKFNQIPEIELF
+293 DKWNKFNQIPEIELLRKYPKVVF
-308 KNHKKDFLLGRTNQD
+308 DKERFTSNDPNVNPIVKEIEHTN
-323 MNPYQDEYWKTS
+323 S
-335 RLLNR
+335 LLNKGKYWQNR
-340 TTAPKLHKKNVYDN
+340 RGPDPQYSRWFPNAYARERDELDSQIINLQFNTYDPFN
-354 EAIRLEDALVQK
+354 NFSQK
-366 RSHYNKVLTKV
+366 TFWVKVPSSFNRFTSHN
-377 RTGIGVEIPNSPSIQ
+377 PST
-392 KLIDRDQSR
+392 S
-401 PLKVDPHTQQGV
+401 V
-413 YEIESVVYNPFTGTS
+413 IESKSVVHNPFTGTS
-428 TPIHQQQSIDT
+428 TPIRQEQPLGKNSTSFDNLAFEIGFPTRSHLQDT
-439 SKYNESINF
+439 SAQPWGSW
-448 NITFPFIPNE
+448 E
-458 ITKKKKV
+458 IEAQDLLN
-465 SYTPIEDFGPEDLAI
+465 SY
-480 YDDIPSPEEIYQYFK
+480 EEI
-495 IVPNIANINKKES
+495 VPVIRKVKGNGFTTIE
-508 GQILFSPIKTVEG
+508 FSPIQTVEG

-555 FQGSNLLHNP
+555 FQGSDLQRNP

-584 IAKKLGLKFT
+584 IAKKLGLTFT

-608 TEFEFAVIGKNP
+608 TEFEFAVIDKNP
-620 YTGKARGDLAWQL
+620 DTGKARGDLAWQL

-653 GPYQNVDLPLTPEEL
+653 EPYQDVDLPITPEEL

-691 SNSIGDNG
+691 SNSTGSNG

-790 WYLQKLCGKRYGFF
+790 WYLQKLCGKRFGSFNG
-804 SGNKTEDNALQVL
+804 SKTEDNALEVL
-817 STNVSPNEY
+817 STNVSPTEM

-836 TSPVWYWDSDF
+836 TSPVWDYNGNF

-872 EAQHDIHENVL
+872 ESQHDVYANVL

-899 VAQQSQDLDIPITQT
+899 VAQQSQDLDIPITWGNT
-914 DDNYLG
+914 YLG
-920 RFSAPKKEDVGQL
+920 RFSMPKKEDVGQL

-940 VGGVFSFSK
+940 VGGVF
-949 ANNNLQTH
+949 ANPQSMPIEFP
-957 KVFFQ
+957 V
-962 DLPYMQAQNGY
+962 DLPGISSIGAPNQY
-973 SIDTILEHPE
+973 SIDDILQHPE
-983 EYKDIIQELQKEI
+983 EFKEI
-996 PDFADI
+996 INA
-1002 LKMSEKK
+1002 LKWNNPATEALETAKKDHISFTEAINRKYKEYLQEAIRVESE
-1009 HIPFSEAYTQYYSIV
+1009 I
-1024 NKRLA
+1024 NKI
-1029 KVRRELLNNN
+1029 
-1039 KNKAWKRSKEMKE
+1039 KRSKAYNRVEEMSE
-1052 FEYTRDHA
+1052 FQKKRLEQQ
-1060 RMLKL
+1060 LNKL
-1065 EKRLADLNL
+1065 EQKLQDLQNQKTKYADAAVRIDNIVKNSKFYGGLA
-1074 QQNRRYKVI
+1074 
-1083 GNVNRIIGNIKTG
+1083 
-1096 AKTSGFF
+1096 GF
-1103 GGIGF
+1103 GTGIGAT
-1108 GIYELKELNKK
+1108 IYKISKDNKK
-1119 ARENHD
+1119 EREEKD
-1125 SKYIQEITQGTPQ
+1125 LQYVQQLTQGTPQ
-1138 QAMIRL
+1138 QAMVQL
-1144 EIDKEEALKR
+1144 EIDKENALNKCHNDR
-1154 WRSTSRE
+1154 GKAN
-1161 SDIEEHY
+1161 IEEHY
-1168 EELKSRLVDYYSKKA
+1168 EELKSKLVDYYSKES

-1197 NASTAQAIQN
+1197 NASIAYAVQN

>member
-1 MAKQRTIKLVPYSKE
+1 MSNRTIKLIPYSKE
-16 KFPQAK
+16 KFPQTK
-22 TINGVPVEEVTKKY
+22 TINEVPVEEATKKY
-36 QTVNVI
+36 QTVKVI

-72 VVVSAPAHLSDEEYR
+72 VVISAPAHLSDEEYR
-87 QYLLNSENFNRRQGL
+87 QYLLNSQDFNRRQGL

-121 RNVNRSTYERY
+121 RNVNRNTYERY
-132 IEADNKSRAF
+132 IAADNKSRAF

-156 MASPYILGAAA
+156 MASPYLLGAAA
-167 AIPFHSIA
+167 AIPFHSVA

-207 TVDQHINRALRVDD
+207 TVDQHINRTLGVDD

-227 WITPMLNP
+227 WVTPMLNP

-249 PKTAV
+249 PKTAI
-254 TEFADNLAKQYTNQ
+254 TEFTDNLAKQYTNQ

-293 DKWNKFNQIPEIELF
+293 DKWNKFNQIPEIELLRKYPKVVF
-308 KNHKKDFLLGRTNQD
+308 DKERFTSNDPNINPIVKEIQHTN
-323 MNPYQDEYWKTS
+323 S
-335 RLLNR
+335 LLNKGKYWQIR
-340 TTAPKLHKKNVYDN
+340 RGPDPQYSKWFPNAYARERDELDN
-354 EAIRLEDALVQK
+354 QIINLQFNTSDPFDNFSQK
-366 RSHYNKVLTKV
+366 TFWVKVPSSFNRFTSHN
-377 RTGIGVEIPNSPSIQ
+377 PST
-392 KLIDRDQSR
+392 S
-401 PLKVDPHTQQGV
+401 V
-413 YEIESVVYNPFTGTS
+413 IESKSVVHNPFTGTS
-428 TPIHQQQSIDT
+428 TPIRQEQPLGKNSTSFDNLAFEIGYPTRSHLQDT
-439 SKYNESINF
+439 SAQ
-448 NITFPFIPNE
+448 PWGGWE
-458 ITKKKKV
+458 IEAQDLLN
-465 SYTPIEDFGPEDLAI
+465 SY
-480 YDDIPSPEEIYQYFK
+480 EEIVTVIRK
-495 IVPNIANINKKES
+495 VKGNGLTTIE
-508 GQILFSPIKTVEG
+508 FSPIQTVEG

-555 FQGSNLLHNP
+555 FQGSDLQRNP

-584 IAKKLGLKFT
+584 IAKKLGLTFT

-620 YTGKARGDLAWQL
+620 NTGKARGDLAWQL

-653 GPYQNVDLPLTPEEL
+653 EPYQDVDLPITPEEL

-691 SNSIGDNG
+691 SNSTGSNG

-790 WYLQKLCGKRYGFF
+790 WYLQKLCGKRFGSFNG
-804 SGNKTEDNALQVL
+804 SKTEDNALEVL
-817 STNVSPNEY
+817 STNVSPTEM

-836 TSPVWYWDSDF
+836 TSPVWDYNGNF

-872 EAQHDIHENVL
+872 ESQHDVYANVL
-883 KYTRNQG
+883 KYTRNSG

-899 VAQQSQDLDIPITQT
+899 VAQQSQDLDIPITWGN
-914 DDNYLG
+914 NYLG
-920 RFSAPKKEDVGQL
+920 RFSMPKKEDVGQL

-940 VGGVFSFSK
+940 VGGVF
-949 ANNNLQTH
+949 ANPQSMPIEFP
-957 KVFFQ
+957 V
-962 DLPYMQAQNGY
+962 DLPGISSIGAPNQY
-973 SIDTILEHPE
+973 SIDDILQHPE
-983 EYKDIIQELQKEI
+983 EFKEI
-996 PDFADI
+996 INA
-1002 LKMSEKK
+1002 LKWNNPATEALEIAKKDHISFTEAINRKYKEYLQEAVRVESE
-1009 HIPFSEAYTQYYSIV
+1009 I
-1024 NKRLA
+1024 NKI
-1029 KVRRELLNNN
+1029 
-1039 KNKAWKRSKEMKE
+1039 KRSKAYNRVEEMSE
-1052 FEYTRDHA
+1052 FQKKRLEQQ
-1060 RMLKL
+1060 LNKL
-1065 EKRLADLNL
+1065 EQKLQDLQNQKTKYADAAVRINNIVKNSKFYGGLA
-1074 QQNRRYKVI
+1074 
-1083 GNVNRIIGNIKTG
+1083 
-1096 AKTSGFF
+1096 GF
-1103 GGIGF
+1103 GTGIGAT
-1108 GIYELKELNKK
+1108 IYKISKDNKK
-1119 ARENHD
+1119 EREEKD
-1125 SKYIQEITQGTPQ
+1125 LQYVQQLTQGTPQ
-1138 QAMIRL
+1138 QAMIQL
-1144 EIDKEEALKR
+1144 EIDKENALNKCHNDR
-1154 WRSTSRE
+1154 GKAN
-1161 SDIEEHY
+1161 IEEHY
-1168 EELKSRLVDYYSKKA
+1168 EELKSKLVDYYSKES

-1197 NASTAQAIQN
+1197 NASIAQAVQN

>member
-1 MAKQRTIKLVPYSKE
+1 MSNRTIKLIPYSKE
-16 KFPQAK
+16 KFPQTK
-22 TINGVPVEEVTKKY
+22 TINEVPVEEATKKY
-36 QTVNVI
+36 QTVKVI

-72 VVVSAPAHLSDEEYR
+72 VVISAPAHLSDEEYR
-87 QYLLNSENFNRRQGL
+87 QYLLNSQDFNRRQGL

-121 RNVNRSTYERY
+121 RNVNRNTYERY
-132 IEADNKSRAF
+132 IAADNKSRAF

-156 MASPYILGAAA
+156 MASPYLLGAAA
-167 AIPFHSIA
+167 AIPFHSVA

-186 AAGSMAGMEASNL
+186 AAGSMAGIEASNL

-207 TVDQHINRALRVDD
+207 TVDQHINRTLGVDD

-227 WITPMLNP
+227 WVTPMLNP
-235 AGYATMAFSPIINA
+235 AGYATMAFSPVINA
-249 PKTAV
+249 PKTAI
-254 TEFADNLAKQYTNQ
+254 TEFTDNLAKQYTNQ

-293 DKWNKFNQIPEIELF
+293 DKWNKFNQIPEIELLRKYPKVVF
-308 KNHKKDFLLGRTNQD
+308 DKERFTSKDPNINPIVKEIEHTN
-323 MNPYQDEYWKTS
+323 S
-335 RLLNR
+335 LLNKGKYWQIR
-340 TTAPKLHKKNVYDN
+340 RGPDPQYSKWFPNAYARERDELDN
-354 EAIRLEDALVQK
+354 QIINLQFNTSDPFDNFSQK
-366 RSHYNKVLTKV
+366 TFWVKVPSSFNRFTSHN
-377 RTGIGVEIPNSPSIQ
+377 PST
-392 KLIDRDQSR
+392 S
-401 PLKVDPHTQQGV
+401 V
-413 YEIESVVYNPFTGTS
+413 IESKSVVHNPFTGTS
-428 TPIHQQQSIDT
+428 TPIRQEQPLGKNSTSFDNLAFEIGYPTRSHLQDT
-439 SKYNESINF
+439 SAQ
-448 NITFPFIPNE
+448 PWGGWE
-458 ITKKKKV
+458 IEAQDLLN
-465 SYTPIEDFGPEDLAI
+465 SY
-480 YDDIPSPEEIYQYFK
+480 EEI
-495 IVPNIANINKKES
+495 VPVIRKVKGNGVTTIE
-508 GQILFSPIKTVEG
+508 FSPIQTVEG

-555 FQGSNLLHNP
+555 FQGSDLQRNP

-584 IAKKLGLKFT
+584 IAKKLGLTFT

-620 YTGKARGDLAWQL
+620 NTGKARGDLAWQL

-653 GPYQNVDLPLTPEEL
+653 EPYQNVDLPITPEEL

-691 SNSIGDNG
+691 SNSTGSNG

-790 WYLQKLCGKRYGFF
+790 WYLQKLCGKRFGSFNG
-804 SGNKTEDNALQVL
+804 SKTEDNALEVL
-817 STNVSPNEY
+817 STNVSPTEM

-836 TSPVWYWDSDF
+836 TSPVWDYNGNF

-858 PETITNLQKAVEKY
+858 PETITNLQKAIEKY
-872 EAQHDIHENVL
+872 ESQHDVYANVL

-899 VAQQSQDLDIPITQT
+899 VAQQSQDLDIPITWG
-914 DDNYLG
+914 NSYLG
-920 RFSAPKKEDVGQL
+920 RFSMPKKEDVGQL

-940 VGGVFSFSK
+940 VGGVF
-949 ANNNLQTH
+949 ANPQQMPIEFP
-957 KVFFQ
+957 V
-962 DLPYMQAQNGY
+962 DLPGISSIGAPNQY
-973 SIDTILEHPE
+973 SIDDILQHPE
-983 EYKDIIQELQKEI
+983 EFKEI
-996 PDFADI
+996 INA
-1002 LKMSEKK
+1002 LKWNNPATEALEIAKKDHISFTEAINRKYKEYLQEAIRVESE
-1009 HIPFSEAYTQYYSIV
+1009 I
-1024 NKRLA
+1024 NKI
-1029 KVRRELLNNN
+1029 
-1039 KNKAWKRSKEMKE
+1039 KRSKAYNRVEEMSE
-1052 FEYTRDHA
+1052 FQKKRLEQQ
-1060 RMLKL
+1060 LNKL
-1065 EKRLADLNL
+1065 EQKLQDLQNQKTKYADAAARINNIVKNSKFYGGLA
-1074 QQNRRYKVI
+1074 
-1083 GNVNRIIGNIKTG
+1083 
-1096 AKTSGFF
+1096 GF
-1103 GGIGF
+1103 GTGIGAT
-1108 GIYELKELNKK
+1108 IYNISKDNKK
-1119 ARENHD
+1119 EREEKD
-1125 SKYIQEITQGTPQ
+1125 LQYVQQLIQKTPQ
-1138 QAMIRL
+1138 QAMIQL
-1144 EIDKEEALKR
+1144 EIDKENALNKCHNDR
-1154 WRSTSRE
+1154 GKAN
-1161 SDIEEHY
+1161 IEEHY
-1168 EELKSRLVDYYSKKA
+1168 EELKSNLVDYYSKES

-1192 VQPTE
+1192 VQPTGD
-1197 NASTAQAIQN
+1197 ASIAQAVQN

-1220 KQYE
+1220 RQYE

>member
-1 MAKQRTIKLVPYSKE
+1 MSNRTIKLIPYSKE
-16 KFPQAK
+16 KFPQTK
-22 TINGVPVEEVTKKY
+22 TINGVPVEEATKKY
-36 QTVNVI
+36 QTVKVI

-47 KPVRTGEDYFIDE
+47 KPARTGEDYFIDE

-72 VVVSAPAHLSDEEYR
+72 ITISAPAHLSDEEYR
-87 QYLLNSENFNRRQGL
+87 QYLLNSQNFNRRQGL

-121 RNVNRSTYERY
+121 RNVNRNTYERY
-132 IEADNKSRAF
+132 IAADNKSRAF

-156 MASPYILGAAA
+156 IASPYLLGAAA
-167 AIPFHSIA
+167 AIPFHSVA

-186 AAGSMAGMEASNL
+186 AAGSMAGIEASNL

-207 TVDQHINRALRVDD
+207 TVDQHINRTLGVDD

-227 WITPMLNP
+227 WVTPMLNP
-235 AGYATMAFSPIINA
+235 AGYATMAFSPVINA

-282 NSWDKAKQTVY
+282 NSWDRAKQTVY
-293 DKWNKFNQIPEIELF
+293 DKWNKFNQIPEIELLRKYPKVVF
-308 KNHKKDFLLGRTNQD
+308 DRKRFTSKDPNVNPIVKEIEHTN
-323 MNPYQDEYWKTS
+323 S
-335 RLLNR
+335 LLNKGKYWQIR
-340 TTAPKLHKKNVYDN
+340 RGPDPQYSKWFPSAYARERDELDSQIINLQFNTYDPFDN
-354 EAIRLEDALVQK
+354 FSQK
-366 RSHYNKVLTKV
+366 TFWVKVPSSFNRFTSHN
-377 RTGIGVEIPNSPSIQ
+377 PST
-392 KLIDRDQSR
+392 S
-401 PLKVDPHTQQGV
+401 V
-413 YEIESVVYNPFTGTS
+413 IESKSVVHNPFTGTS
-428 TPIHQQQSIDT
+428 TPIRQEQPLGKNSTSFDNLAFEIGYPTRSHLQDT
-439 SKYNESINF
+439 SAQ
-448 NITFPFIPNE
+448 PWGGWE
-458 ITKKKKV
+458 IEAQDLLN
-465 SYTPIEDFGPEDLAI
+465 SY
-480 YDDIPSPEEIYQYFK
+480 EEI
-495 IVPNIANINKKES
+495 VPVIRKVKGNGFTTIE
-508 GQILFSPIKTVEG
+508 FSPIQTVEG

-555 FQGSNLLHNP
+555 FQGSDLQRNP

-620 YTGKARGDLAWQL
+620 DTGKARGDLAWQL

-653 GPYQNVDLPLTPEEL
+653 EPYQNVDLPITPEEL

-691 SNSIGDNG
+691 SNSTGSNG

-763 LEKLGFSKEVSE
+763 LEKLGFSKEISE

-790 WYLQKLCGKRYGFF
+790 WYLQKLCGKRFGSFNG
-804 SGNKTEDNALQVL
+804 SKTEDNALEVL
-817 STNVSPNEY
+817 STNVSPTEM

-836 TSPVWYWDSDF
+836 TSPVWNYNGNF

-872 EAQHDIHENVL
+872 ESQHDVYANVL

-899 VAQQSQDLDIPITQT
+899 VAQQSQDLDIPITWGN
-914 DDNYLG
+914 NYLG
-920 RFSAPKKEDVGQL
+920 RFSMPKKEDVGQL

-940 VGGVFSFSK
+940 VGGVF
-949 ANNNLQTH
+949 ANPQSMPIEFP
-957 KVFFQ
+957 V
-962 DLPYMQAQNGY
+962 DLPGISSIGAPNQY
-973 SIDTILEHPE
+973 SIDDILQHPE
-983 EYKDIIQELQKEI
+983 EFKEI
-996 PDFADI
+996 INA
-1002 LKMSEKK
+1002 LKWNNPATEALEIAKKDHISFTEAINRKYKEYLQEAIRVESE
-1009 HIPFSEAYTQYYSIV
+1009 I
-1024 NKRLA
+1024 NKI
-1029 KVRRELLNNN
+1029 
-1039 KNKAWKRSKEMKE
+1039 KRSKAYNRVEEMSE
-1052 FEYTRDHA
+1052 FQKKRLEQQ
-1060 RMLKL
+1060 LNKL
-1065 EKRLADLNL
+1065 EQKLQNL
-1074 QQNRRYKVI
+1074 QNQRTKYADAAA
-1083 GNVNRIIGNIKTG
+1083 RINNIVKNG
-1096 AKTSGFF
+1096 EFYGGLAGF
-1103 GGIGF
+1103 GTGIGAT
-1108 GIYELKELNKK
+1108 IYKISKDNKK
-1119 ARENHD
+1119 EREEKD
-1125 SKYIQEITQGTPQ
+1125 LQYVQQLTQGTPQ
-1138 QAMIRL
+1138 QAMVQL
-1144 EIDKEEALKR
+1144 EIDKENALNKCHNDR
-1154 WRSTSRE
+1154 GKAN
-1161 SDIEEHY
+1161 IEEHY
-1168 EELKSRLVDYYSKKA
+1168 EELKSKLVDYYSKE
-1183 SAKIVNEPS
+1183 SSTKIVNEPS
-1192 VQPTE
+1192 VQPTG
-1197 NASTAQAIQN
+1197 NASIAQAVQN